1 MTEENKTQ
9 DIYFEYQ
16 KPMPDLPNGMKGNQ
30 EIKEGFKTFL
40 DEVWKKY
47 KEEMPEKYW
56 QDENIENDE
65 DIERKQPFL
74 YFDSDKF
81 KPKNYIGFIKYKD
94 FSFNIYP
101 KICED
106 EYKKAKIAYD
116 NETDKDTKK
125 ELKEKLVK
133 TKEQINQML
142 LLWLQYSDNTI
153 LPKIETGLDEISD
166 YDFMEFLIFLFA
178 KYTSDL
184 LAVSI
189 YQHYEEISEETS
201 FLKGKLNFNEYIKN
215 CAMGKAHKFHCTY
228 DSFEVNNKFNQIIK
242 YVSKQL
248 LNITDKS
255 DNQNY
260 LNDILFKL
268 DEADDVVC
276 TYSDCEKVYINRF
289 MGEFNTVLDY
299 CKMFLKNAVMFNE
312 IGDIDSFAFLF
323 RTEVLFEDFI
333 SNFAGEK
340 ITDYNVFSQEESKLD
355 TQGNFHIRPDLLIKT
370 KDDGKPDKIIDIK
383 YKKVNSRKDVSNAD
397 IYQCVTYAA
406 KLGCN
411 DVTLLYPKFNDEKEL
426 EPAAIKLLNGNNT
439 EITLHFAF
447 IECCPCSG
455 IQKPNKDNDI
465 IISLQNA
472 IQQELDERI
481 KEKD

>member
-1 MTEENKTQ
+1 MTEIIKHKE

-16 KPMPDLPNGMKGNQ
+16 KPMPDLPDGMKGSQ

-47 KEEMPEKYW
+47 KEEMPEKYRR
-56 QDENIENDE
+56 DEYIEKDE
-65 DIERKQPFL
+65 ETETKQPFIS
-74 YFDSDKF
+74 FDGDKF

-106 EYKKAKIAYD
+106 EYTNKKIS
-116 NETDKDTKK
+116 
-125 ELKEKLVK
+125 KEK
-133 TKEQINQML
+133 INQMIY
-142 LLWLQYSDNTI
+142 LWLQYSDNTI

-166 YDFMEFLIFLFA
+166 YNFMDFLIYLFA

-189 YQHYEEISEETS
+189 YQHYEEISGEIP

-228 DSFEVNNKFNQIIK
+228 DSFEMNNKFNQIIK
-242 YVSKQL
+242 YVSKSL

-260 LNDILFKL
+260 LNDIIFKL
-268 DEADDVVC
+268 DEVDDVVC

-299 CKMFLKNAVMFNE
+299 CKMFLKHAVTFNE
-312 IGDIDSFAFLF
+312 IGDIDNFAFLF

-333 SNFAGEK
+333 SNFAAER
-340 ITDYNVFSQEESKLD
+340 ITKYTIEPQKKSALD
-355 TQGNFHIRPDLLIKT
+355 TKGTFHIKPDLQIKGN
-370 KDDGKPDKIIDIK
+370 DGFKKIIDIK
-383 YKKVNSRKDVSNAD
+383 YKKINSCKDVSNAD
-397 IYQCVTYAA
+397 IYQCVTYAV
-406 KLGCN
+406 KRGCN
-411 DVTLLYPKFNDEKEL
+411 DVMLLYPKFNNEKEL
-426 EPAAIKLLNGNNT
+426 ESIQIELKEGNTTIN
-439 EITLHFAF
+439 LKFAF
-447 IECCPCSG
+447 IDCCPCND
-455 IQKPNKDNDI
+455 NKDDLENKIETQLEKI
-465 IISLQNA
+465 I
-472 IQQELDERI
+472 
-481 KEKD
+481 